1 MRIGLF
7 FGSFN
12 PIHHGHLIIAQHV
25 INQHLA
31 DQVWFVISPQNP
43 LKKVNT
49 LLNENLRKYLM
60 DIAIIDEEKLIT
72 SDVEFNLPRPSFTI
86 NTLDHLKKI
95 FPLHRFEIIMG
106 NDSFLDLDKWKNFET
121 LIKENR
127 FLIYPRKNFEIN
139 NKLHARI
146 LKLEAP
152 VIEISSTHIREMV
165 KKGVSID
172 YLVPEKVKEEIERNG
187 YYK

>member
-25 INQHLA
+25 INRDLA

-49 LLNENLRKYLM
+49 LLNENFRKHLI
-60 DIAIIDEEKLIT
+60 DLAINDEGKLIT
-72 SDVEFNLPRPSFTI
+72 SDVEFKLPRPSFTI
-86 NTLDHLKKI
+86 DTLHHLKEI
-95 FPLHRFEIIMG
+95 FPLHSFEIIMG
-106 NDSFLDLDKWKNFET
+106 NDSFSDLDKWKNFEAM
-121 LIKENR
+121 IKENR
-127 FLIYPRKNFEIN
+127 FLIYPRKNFELK

-152 VIEISSTHIREMV
+152 EIEISSTHIREMI
-165 KKGVSID
+165 KEGLSID
-172 YLVPEKVKEEIERNG
+172 YLVPEKVKEEIERKS